1 MQPTS
6 SAGIRLQIHPVP
18 VARLYRLLHIVND
31 CPDMKFPGG
40 LSALHLAE
48 EEAIGWLGMQSTR

>member
-18 VARLYRLLHIVND
+18 VVHLHKLSHIADD

-40 LSALHLAE
+40 LSALHLAD
-48 EEAIGWLGMQSTR
+48 EEATAWLGM